1 MRISYLSSY
10 VCSSDLIDANEGP
23 VVNVHHFN
31 SDRASILMYTTQR
44 GIVHTWDL
52 RSSTEPFQ
60 FQLRPA
66 LGYLTSM
73 TMGHDR
79 DWLSVG
85 TSRGSSPLYDISYNV
100 MAKLRPHSSGQ

>member
-52 RSSTEPFQ
+52 RSSTEPFN
-60 FQLRPA
+60 FQVSPE
-66 LGYLTSM
+66 LGYPTSM

-79 DWLSVG
+79 NRSEERRAGNECV
-85 TSRGSSPLYDISYNV
+85 SPCGDGRSTQ
-100 MAKLRPHSSGQ
+100 H